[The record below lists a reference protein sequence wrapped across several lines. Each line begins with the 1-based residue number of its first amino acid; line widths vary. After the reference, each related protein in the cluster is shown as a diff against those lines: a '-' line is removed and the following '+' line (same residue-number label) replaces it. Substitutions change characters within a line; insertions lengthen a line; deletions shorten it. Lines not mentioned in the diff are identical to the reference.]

1 MRKRYNRVLGLAA
14 VEQAHYQKPDW
25 FTQHILNNIVAG
37 TARLGVSVRGSRVL
51 ETKGRKTGEP
61 RRNPV
66 NLLKLEG
73 QQYLVSPRGETQW
86 VRNVRADDGRVVLIL
101 GIRREERKATEVP
114 LDERAPILRAY
125 LKKWKAET
133 GRFFGGVGP
142 DASDEELAAIAGR
155 HPVFRL
161 G

>member
-1 MRKRYNRVLGLAA
+1 LAA
-14 VEQAHYQKPDW
+14 VEQTHYQKPDW
-25 FTQHILNNIVAG
+25 FTKHILNPVVAG
-37 TARLGVSVRGSRVL
+37 TARLGLGVRGTRVL

-66 NLLKLEG
+66 NLLKLDG
-73 QQYLVSPRGETQW
+73 RQYLVSPRGETQW

-101 GIRREERKATEVP
+101 GPRREEHKATEVP
-114 LDERAPILRAY
+114 LDERVPILRAY
-125 LKKWKAET
+125 LKKWKMET

-142 DASDEELAAIAGR
+142 DASDEELAAIAPR

-161 G
+161 E

>member
-1 MRKRYNRVLGLAA
+1 M
-14 VEQAHYQKPDW
+14 EQTHYQKPDW
-25 FTQHILNNIVAG
+25 FTKNLFNPAVAG
-37 TARLGVSVRGSRVL
+37 LTRMGVSVRGSRVL

-66 NLLKLEG
+66 NPLKLNG
-73 QQYLVSPRGETQW
+73 VDYLVAPRGETGW

-101 GIRREERKATEVP
+101 GNRREERKATEVP
-114 LDERAPILRAY
+114 LDERVPIIREY
-125 LKKWKAET
+125 LKKWKSET

-142 DASDEELAAIAGR
+142 DSTDEQIAAIAGR

-161 G
+161 N